1 MAGGH
6 DVVAVMQS
14 HSSMVVVLWLAV
26 LCCDVSG
33 FSIRRRES
41 PSTDLSEAF
50 RVLERQRRRIR
61 EEDYLAASRLPE
73 PRVQLSPSDL
83 EDWGQGVPSREE
95 EWLQNAYGLSPYD
108 EGSYAVPELVDES
121 SESNEDR
128 VPETVETSKEEL
140 QSIFGDSENG
150 VKSQDAVEEHSED
163 EVQDTGKEV
172 TEKNETEETGNELE
186 NLTEDEFKA
195 LMSAVEKI
203 QKRALSKKDTQNS
216 AIKVPTTDPVP
227 VSKEELSEVFDDSE
241 DGTEPDS
248 EAVVD
253 EVADVAI
260 GGPAPPRGE
269 ELQEVN
275 DQVANEDRLGE
286 KDPLSSIENYWLLKD
301 YFNGDEKRKK
311 RFTKRAP
318 VAQPPNSVPLEE
330 TYMQEIQTLRDEI
343 QQLKMVSELEDLEN
357 DALTQTLNEATLSQ
371 MEGTV
376 SEKEFGSL
384 EQAIKLEEALQDLK
398 NGKVDPLI
406 VELIAANALG
416 GGGGMKRGE
425 PVWKKE
431 KRMDEA
437 DLEQSYPMFPSDK
450 RAAKRMLMLPSNK
463 RSPKRVQEEE
473 VNHWY
478 DRPLREDAEREE
490 EQKYLDAQDAID
502 AMVGRLAESEQS
514 DITDDDIENQGI
526 YNRMSAMP
534 AYFKNT
540 DKRVATYQDS
550 TPPEAG
556 VCPSEELLTDCK
568 FADLQGLPIDDEARE
583 LCNRHEMCYTCGATS
598 RVKQGECDSLY
609 RADAD
614 ALCDDDGDC
623 VIEAEL
629 FLRELKLK
637 HRYST
642 YYEPACDNSCT
653 EEYIGL

>member
-1 MAGGH
+1 
-6 DVVAVMQS
+6 MQS
-14 HSSMVVVLWLAV
+14 RSSMVVVLWLAV
-26 LCCDVSG
+26 LCCDVGG
-33 FSIRRRES
+33 FSIKRRES

-95 EWLQNAYGLSPYD
+95 EWLQDAYGLSPYD
-108 EGSYAVPELVDES
+108 EDSYAVPELVDES
-121 SESNEDR
+121 NQSNEGPL
-128 VPETVETSKEEL
+128 PEKVETSKEEL
-140 QSIFGDSENG
+140 QSIFGDSDKDAEEEDSANEG
-150 VKSQDAVEEHSED
+150 QDS
-163 EVQDTGKEV
+163 GKEIAA
-172 TEKNETEETGNELE
+172 TSESEEKGNELD

-195 LMSAVEKI
+195 LMSAVEKL
-203 QKRALSKKDTQNS
+203 QKRALSKKDIKNS
-216 AIKVPTTDPVP
+216 AVKVPTTDPVP
-227 VSKEELSEVFDDSE
+227 VSKEELNEVFDDSQ
-241 DGTEPDS
+241 DDSQPDS
-248 EAVVD
+248 DAVAD
-253 EVADVAI
+253 EVSDVAI
-260 GGPAPPRGE
+260 GEAVPSKDE

-275 DQVANEDRLGE
+275 DQVANEGE
-286 KDPLSSIENYWLLKD
+286 KDPLTSIENYWLLKD

-318 VAQPPNSVPLEE
+318 IAKPPNSVPLEE
-330 TYMQEIQTLRDEI
+330 TYMKEIQTLRDEI

-376 SEKEFGSL
+376 SDKEFGSL

-416 GGGGMKRGE
+416 EKDGMKRGE
-425 PVWKKE
+425 PVWKKK

-463 RSPKRVQEEE
+463 RSLKRVQEEE

-478 DRPLREDAEREE
+478 DRPIEEEEEAEE
-490 EQKYLDAQDAID
+490 EQRYLDAQDAID
-502 AMVGRLAESEQS
+502 AMVGRLAESEQN
-514 DITDDDIENQGI
+514 DFTDDDIESEGN
-526 YNRMSAMP
+526 YNRMAMAP
-534 AYFKNT
+534 YYKNT

-550 TPPEAG
+550 TPPDSG
-556 VCPSEELLTDCK
+556 VCPSDGLLTNCK
-568 FADLQGLPIDDEARE
+568 FADLQGLPIDEEARE
-583 LCNRHEMCYTCGATS
+583 LCNRHEMCYTCGATTH
-598 RVKQGECDSLY
+598 VKQGECDSLY
-609 RADAD
+609 RADAE

-653 EEYIGL
+653 AEYIGL